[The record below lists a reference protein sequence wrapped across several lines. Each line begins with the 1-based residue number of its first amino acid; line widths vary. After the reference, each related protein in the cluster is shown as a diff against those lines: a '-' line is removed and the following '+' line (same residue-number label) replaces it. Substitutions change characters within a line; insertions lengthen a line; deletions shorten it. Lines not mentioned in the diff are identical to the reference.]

1 MSEFWRSVA
10 EEPVSPPSSLERL
23 EDGGWRLER
32 RLTGHMEDVVDSENI
47 LTSLSEIVEHQ
58 NKAEA
63 SSRAITMPCSDATGS
78 EITESEITG
87 SDEGKTS
94 YPILPERAKI
104 IYGNIIAL
112 IKHLLKHPFF
122 LNDHK

>member
-1 MSEFWRSVA
+1 MSEYWRSVA
-10 EEPVSPPSSLERL
+10 DEPVLQCCSPAVSPPSPLQK
-23 EDGGWRLER
+23 

-78 EITESEITG
+78 EITGSEISG

-112 IKHLLKHPFF
+112 IKHLLKPFF
-122 LNDHK
+122 FK

>member
-1 MSEFWRSVA
+1 MSEYWRTVA
-10 EEPVSPPSSLERL
+10 EEPVLQCCSPAVSPPSPLQK
-23 EDGGWRLER
+23 

-94 YPILPERAKI
+94 YLPYLTRK
-104 IYGNIIAL
+104 G
-112 IKHLLKHPFF
+112 
-122 LNDHK
+122 

>member
-1 MSEFWRSVA
+1 MSEYWRTVA
-10 EEPVSPPSSLERL
+10 EEPVSSLEAGGLRL
-23 EDGGWRLER
+23 EALER

-87 SDEGKTS
+87 SDEGKISLT
-94 YPILPERAKI
+94 RK
-104 IYGNIIAL
+104 G
-112 IKHLLKHPFF
+112 
-122 LNDHK
+122 

>member
-1 MSEFWRSVA
+1 MSEYWRSVA
-10 EEPVSPPSSLERL
+10 DEPVLQCCSPAVSPPSPLQK
-23 EDGGWRLER
+23 

-78 EITESEITG
+78 EITES
-87 SDEGKTS
+87 DEGKTS

-112 IKHLLKHPFF
+112 IKHLLKPFF
-122 LNDHK
+122 FK

>member
-1 MSEFWRSVA
+1 MSEYWRTVA
-10 EEPVSPPSSLERL
+10 EEPVSSLEAGGLRL
-23 EDGGWRLER
+23 EALER